1 MRARVRQCV
10 IRLVKGVRFANNASR
25 RCVRRVLADFTK
37 RHHETRRL
45 VTGSRGKVGPVI
57 RVYATGHNALLRRLS
72 YRREIRPGENNA
84 LCAVH
89 NFIDL
94 AFRHWCVNFARVS
107 RATSIAARMCFVT
120 GEIATLFPS
129 PLPSPSDNNFSN
141 NRICVPLRNLIIFAT
156 SLQHFYCVDSSVKSL
171 ASFFEV
177 KEKGKYE
184 YFVASPSI
192 TIKRND
198 DKDDDSTRRF
208 DVRRHEY
215 SKNLSAYLI
224 YPARSRS
231 CHCYNSRRTG

>member
-1 MRARVRQCV
+1 MEKLGRLFGCTALDIMR
-10 IRLVKGVRFANNASR
+10 
-25 RCVRRVLADFTK
+25 
-37 RHHETRRL
+37 
-45 VTGSRGKVGPVI
+45 
-57 RVYATGHNALLRRLS
+57 LLRRLS

-94 AFRHWCVNFARVS
+94 AFHHWCVNFS

-156 SLQHFYCVDSSVKSL
+156 SLQYFYCVDSSVKSL

-198 DKDDDSTRRF
+198 DEDDDSTRRF